1 MKVLRRDE
9 ELYSEVSERL
19 TGGFERRNPERF
31 KITSVGELEVA
42 MGADQKKVELQNTEP
57 KRPNRRR
64 RMYGRSELS
73 LVLAIMVLGGIIEF
87 YQHSFLGGFNVL
99 NLLLAVSAVAIAAI
113 GEGLV
118 MMMGEIDLSLGSMV
132 GLGAV
137 MEAWAATHGIN
148 GGVSVLIGVAAGF
161 AGGLLNALATVYGGV
176 NSFIVTLGT
185 LSLFEG
191 LTLLISNG
199 LPIMVPAGIGGLS
212 DSTKIGFVP
221 MPLIIVG
228 LCAVVAAGILTH
240 TVFGRQVLAIGGN
253 KEACRLLGIP
263 VARRKVAVFVL
274 AGGFAAFAGIVQ
286 AASLSA
292 AEGGSGQADLLPIIA
307 AVVIGGVS
315 LYGGRGTITGILLGA
330 LLLGEIQN
338 GYVALHL
345 SSFLQEATFGA
356 VIVAAGLADQARSG
370 RFKGSMDFVVH
381 RLRPPS

>member
-1 MKVLRRDE
+1 MRSFRKTRGQVLAKEPR
-9 ELYSEVSERL
+9 EVQNHECR
-19 TGGFERRNPERF
+19 
-31 KITSVGELEVA
+31 EVEVTID
-42 MGADQKKVELQNTEP
+42 ADQEKAELQISDP
-57 KRPNRRR
+57 KRPSRRR
-64 RMYGRSELS
+64 RIYGRSELS
-73 LVLAIMVLGGIIEF
+73 LVFAIIALGAIIEF

-137 MEAWAATHGIN
+137 VEAWAATHGIN
-148 GGVSVLIGVAAGF
+148 GGVSVLIGVAAGC

-176 NSFIVTLGT
+176 SSFVVTLGT

-191 LTLLISNG
+191 ITLLITNG
-199 LPIMVPAGIGGLS
+199 IPIMVPAGIGGLS
-212 DSTKIGFVP
+212 ETTKIGFIP

-228 LCAVVAAGILTH
+228 ISALVAAGILTR
-240 TVFGRQVLAIGGN
+240 TVFGRQILAIGGN

-370 RFKGSMDFVVH
+370 RFKGSMESLVH